1 MQIIEHVQGIN
12 GGQTATGTLTLTDFH
27 MIFSAV
33 IPSPAQDEQEPAQP
47 QKKRERWITYP
58 MLSHCTYRPTPPSS
72 RQAPSIRIQCR
83 DFTYITFNF
92 TTTEIAREAYDHIK
106 CRTCKLGTV
115 RNLFAFSHKPPKME
129 REVDGW
135 NIYDPKAEFRRQGIS
150 EKLPDRG
157 WRITNINH
165 DYSLCDTYPA
175 VLVVPSKI
183 SDNVLKYAKEYRSR
197 NRIPALTYLH
207 PVNNCTITRSSQPL
221 AGITRRTNVQD
232 EKLVAASFSALT
244 NNGSGSSED
253 PSPMSS
259 QTDMLN
265 STVML
270 ETQLSD
276 KERYEDELISKSA
289 AIYDDKTGKRLIY
302 GAQQNNLIVD
312 ARPTINA
319 ILNQAQGMG
328 SEPMDKY
335 RFAEK
340 IFLNIDN
347 IHIMRSS
354 LLKVVDALKD
364 ADISP
369 LPPNRDL
376 LQNSSWLKHIH
387 DILDGSAI
395 ITRQVGIKHSHVL
408 IHCSDG
414 WDRTSQLSALSQ
426 IMLDPYYRTID
437 GFIVLIEKDWLSFGY
452 MFRLRSG
459 HLNSEDWFTLQKD
472 AFAGLKVQPGENDGR
487 TDAFQNVISGA
498 KRLFSSN
505 KDDADLATMGETA
518 SGQVVDEEATVQK
531 MISPVFHQF
540 LDCMYQLLRQ
550 NPTRFEFNERF
561 LRRLL
566 YHLHSCQYGT
576 FLYNSEK
583 QRKTA
588 EVAQKTA
595 SVWDYF
601 LCRRG
606 EFTNPDYDP
615 TVDDHVKGKERI
627 ILPRLKEI
635 RWWHQLF
642 GRTEDEMNG
651 ALNAA
656 AIAESDREAATSTL
670 SYPSVVQAEEVPER
684 PTSRPASRSASRSA
698 SSVPSPRPPS
708 LSASQSVISP
718 TETAHGILTPEDR
731 QAALQHS
738 VSADGMGAF
747 AALRDGIAGLNISKA
762 VMSNFGRAAEPV
774 PERSAAASISRE
786 QEMREMT

>member
-1 MQIIEHVQGIN
+1 
-12 GGQTATGTLTLTDFH
+12 
-27 MIFSAV
+27 
-33 IPSPAQDEQEPAQP
+33 
-47 QKKRERWITYP
+47 
-58 MLSHCTYRPTPPSS
+58 
-72 RQAPSIRIQCR
+72 
-83 DFTYITFNF
+83 
-92 TTTEIAREAYDHIK
+92 
-106 CRTCKLGTV
+106 
-115 RNLFAFSHKPPKME
+115 
-129 REVDGW
+129 
-135 NIYDPKAEFRRQGIS
+135 
-150 EKLPDRG
+150 
-157 WRITNINH
+157 
-165 DYSLCDTYPA
+165 
-175 VLVVPSKI
+175 
-183 SDNVLKYAKEYRSR
+183 
-197 NRIPALTYLH
+197 
-207 PVNNCTITRSSQPL
+207 
-221 AGITRRTNVQD
+221 
-232 EKLVAASFSALT
+232 
-244 NNGSGSSED
+244 
-253 PSPMSS
+253 
-259 QTDMLN
+259 
-265 STVML
+265 
-270 ETQLSD
+270 
-276 KERYEDELISKSA
+276 
-289 AIYDDKTGKRLIY
+289 
-302 GAQQNNLIVD
+302 
-312 ARPTINA
+312 
-319 ILNQAQGMG
+319 
-328 SEPMDKY
+328 
-335 RFAEK
+335 
-340 IFLNIDN
+340 
-347 IHIMRSS
+347 
-354 LLKVVDALKD
+354 
-364 ADISP
+364 
-369 LPPNRDL
+369 
-376 LQNSSWLKHIH
+376 
-387 DILDGSAI
+387 
-395 ITRQVGIKHSHVL
+395 
-408 IHCSDG
+408 
-414 WDRTSQLSALSQ
+414 
-426 IMLDPYYRTID
+426 MLDPYYRTID

-459 HLNSEDWFTLQKD
+459 HLNSEDWFTIQKD

-487 TDAFQNVISGA
+487 SDAFQNVISGA

-583 QRKTA
+583 QRKVA

-601 LCRRG
+601 LCRRA

-670 SYPSVVQAEEVPER
+670 SYPSVVQAEQVPER
-684 PTSRPASRSASRSA
+684 PASRPASRSASSP
-698 SSVPSPRPPS
+698 PSPQPPS

-774 PERSAAASISRE
+774 PEHSAAASISRE